1 MAQRWSLP
9 GESRAAG
16 MARGLVGDA
25 LATMALA
32 DDAVLV
38 TSELVTNAVEHGGGS
53 VDLELAV
60 EADRVRISVT
70 SKAGATEP
78 RRANADADSDGG
90 RGLAIVEQL
99 GEQWGWHRRGDR
111 LSVWAELVER

>member
-16 MARGLVGDA
+16 MARGLVSEA

-70 SKAGATEP
+70 SQAGATEP
-78 RRANADADSDGG
+78 RRETADADSDGG

-99 GEQWGWHRRGDR
+99 GEWGWHRRGDR